1 MRKLNLP
8 RSLWRETATPPL
20 NCKALEDDISADV
33 VIIGGGYT
41 GLSAAIRA
49 IELGL
54 KPVVLEA
61 EEVGFGASGRNG
73 GVVSTKYRVSLSAMA
88 QTHGRQIAQ
97 RMNVLGHEAM
107 DCVESYVERFQIREA
122 KLTKTGNI
130 RCAHNETAFAA
141 LVKEAKSIRD
151 MFGDMSIAVLGAS
164 EVATET
170 GSTRFYGGVLNSH
183 AGTIHPLGYC
193 RGLANAVLLTGGLI
207 YENSPALRIVKH
219 GSTKLVCTKT
229 GSISCK
235 QIMIATNAYSDITTA
250 TSNVRK
256 TIIPF
261 RSAIISTEA
270 LPNSVFDEILCNNR
284 SYSETR
290 RMMRWFRRSGDCLLF
305 GGRGAF
311 GKNDSAAAYAT
322 LERAMFEI
330 FPQLKDCRIANQWSG
345 LVAMTMNSL
354 PQIGLIDKNIGFS
367 LGYNGTGIAMSSLLG
382 RYAID
387 LLQGQKPDL
396 ALMQRQKPG
405 DIPFFSMRAPA
416 VRTVAAW
423 YQLLDKFGR

>member
-141 LVKEAKSIRD
+141 LVEEAKTIRD
-151 MFGDMSIAVLGAS
+151 MFGDTSIAVLGAS

-183 AGTIHPLGYC
+183 AGTIHPLCYC
-193 RGLANAVLLTGGLI
+193 RGLANAVLLAGGLI

-235 QIMIATNAYSDITTA
+235 QFLIATNAYSDITTT

-270 LPNSVFDEILCNNR
+270 LPNSVFDEILCKNR

-311 GKNDSAAAYAT
+311 GRNDSAAAYAT

-345 LVAMTMNSL
+345 LVAMTMNGL
-354 PQIGLIDKNIGFS
+354 PQIGLIDKDIGFS

-382 RYAID
+382 RYVID
-387 LLQGQKPDL
+387 LLQDQKPDL
-396 ALMQRQKPG
+396 ALMRRQKPE

>member
-141 LVKEAKSIRD
+141 LVEEAKTIRD
-151 MFGDMSIAVLGAS
+151 MFGDTSIAVLGAS

-183 AGTIHPLGYC
+183 AGTIHPLCYC
-193 RGLANAVLLTGGLI
+193 RGLANAVLLAGGLI

-235 QIMIATNAYSDITTA
+235 QILIATNAYSDITTA

-270 LPNSVFDEILCNNR
+270 LPNSVFDEILCKNR

-311 GKNDSAAAYAT
+311 GRNDSAAAYAT

-345 LVAMTMNSL
+345 LVAMTMNGL
-354 PQIGLIDKNIGFS
+354 PQIGLIDKDIGFS

-382 RYAID
+382 RYVID
-387 LLQGQKPDL
+387 LLQDQKPDL
-396 ALMQRQKPG
+396 ALMRRQKPE

>member
-1 MRKLNLP
+1 MPKLNLP
-8 RSLWRETATPPL
+8 RSLWRESATPPL
-20 NCKALEDDISADV
+20 NCATLEDDIDADV

-88 QTHGRQIAQ
+88 QTHGRQVAQ
-97 RMNVLGHEAM
+97 RMNELGHAAM
-107 DCVESYVERFQIREA
+107 DCVESYVERFQIRDA
-122 KLTKTGNI
+122 NLTKTGNI

-141 LVKEAKSIRD
+141 LVEEAKTIKEV
-151 MFGDMSIAVLGAS
+151 FGDTSIAVLGAD
-164 EVATET
+164 EIAAET
-170 GSTRFYGGVLNSH
+170 GSTRFFGGVLNSH
-183 AGTIHPLGYC
+183 AGTIHPLSYC
-193 RGLANAVLLTGGLI
+193 RGLANAVLLAGDLI
-207 YENSPALRIVKH
+207 YENSPVLRILTE
-219 GSTKLVCTKT
+219 GSEKLVRTKS
-229 GSISCK
+229 GSIRCK
-235 QIMIATNAYSDITTA
+235 QILFATNAYSDITPA
-250 TSNVRK
+250 TSKVRK

-270 LPNSVFDEILCNNR
+270 LPSSVFDEILCNNR

-305 GGRGAF
+305 GGRGAY
-311 GKNDSAAAYAT
+311 GKNDSASAYAT
-322 LERAMFEI
+322 LERAMFDI
-330 FPQLKDCRIANQWSG
+330 FPQLIGYRIAHRWSG
-345 LVAMTMNSL
+345 LVAMTIDSL
-354 PQIGLIDKNIGFS
+354 PQIGLIDNNIGFS

-382 RYAID
+382 RYAVD
-387 LLQGQKPDL
+387 LLQGEKPDL
-396 ALMQRQKPG
+396 ALIQRQKPE
-405 DIPFFSMRAPA
+405 DIPFFAMRAPA

>member
-130 RCAHNETAFAA
+130 RCALNETAFAA
-141 LVKEAKSIRD
+141 LVKEAKTIRD

-235 QIMIATNAYSDITTA
+235 QILIATNAYSDITTA

-270 LPNSVFDEILCNNR
+270 LPSSVFDEILCNNR

-311 GKNDSAAAYAT
+311 GRNDSATAYAT